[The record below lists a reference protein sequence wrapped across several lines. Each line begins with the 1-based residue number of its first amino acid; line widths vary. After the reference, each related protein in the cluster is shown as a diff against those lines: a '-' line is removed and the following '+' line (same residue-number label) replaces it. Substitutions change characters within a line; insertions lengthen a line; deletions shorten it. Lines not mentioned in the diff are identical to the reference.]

1 MSIQCSRGSRSFAK
15 ETRALKM
22 RSVVGDHWKLTTT
35 NWEQSLKLSLL
46 QLHEKPPMNSA
57 LTILLSL
64 GIWGKLERWK
74 SSISECLLRWLEK
87 KPNHRFEVL
96 SSRILHNNNEP
107 FLYQIVTRDKKWIW
121 YDSWWQPAQ
130 WVAWEEAP
138 KHFPKPNL
146 HQKMV
151 MVTGGL
157 LPGWSTT
164 VFWIP
169 VKPLHLRSM
178 LSKWM
183 ICTENSNVCSQHWS
197 TEGPDSSPWQCP
209 NAYRTTFQKLNELG
223 YEILPHPP
231 YTSHL
236 LTTTSSRIS

>member
-1 MSIQCSRGSRSFAK
+1 
-15 ETRALKM
+15 M
-22 RSVVGDHWKLTTT
+22 RSCPWTQRWPFYGHLAFEANWKG
-35 NWEQSLKLSLL
+35 EKL
-46 QLHEKPPMNSA
+46 HKWVPPEM
-57 LTILLSL
+57 T
-64 GIWGKLERWK
+64 GK
-74 SSISECLLRWLEK
+74 K

-169 VKPLHLRSM
+169 AKALHLRSM

-197 TEGPDSSPWQCP
+197 TEGPDSSPWRCP
-209 NAYRTTFQKLNELG
+209 TARRTTNISKTERTGLWNFASSTVYLSPTDYHFFKNLSTTFCRENTSTISWRQKMLSKSSLNPEAQIVMLQ
-223 YEILPHPP
+223 E
-231 YTSHL
+231 
-236 LTTTSSRIS
+236 

>member
-1 MSIQCSRGSRSFAK
+1 
-15 ETRALKM
+15 M

-35 NWEQSLKLSLL
+35 NWEQSLKTEPLKTTWEAAHELSFDHSTVTWHSR
-46 QLHEKPPMNSA
+46 QM
-57 LTILLSL
+57 
-64 GIWGKLERWK
+64 GKVKKLDKWVPLEMTGK
-74 SSISECLLRWLEK
+74 K

-96 SSRILHNNNEP
+96 SSHILHNNNEP

-169 VKPLHLRSM
+169 AKPLHLRSM